1 MKKFILTSLMAACA
15 LFATAQNTEQRIT
28 FQGVVDILKAVA
40 GKWTPAPQPLVEAS
54 GLHLASY
61 TCYEEEDV
69 SLYEI
74 VYTHHSNPQLAIGSD
89 SIPYYKYTME
99 GPNACALKIEA
110 YTSSGATISF
120 TEEADYNRFMKE
132 ALTYGLL
139 QLDGSDL
146 SYYYVNETPL
156 EGGGLVM
163 TSPNLLF
170 PSSPDTDKAFYQPI
184 ILLSAASKDETG
196 WYTYYLNL
204 DF

>member
-1 MKKFILTSLMAACA
+1 MAACA

-69 SLYEI
+69 SLYKI

-184 ILLSAASKDETG
+184 ILLSAAGKDETG

>member
-1 MKKFILTSLMAACA
+1 MLNSIFFVSNNCIEAYVLNA
-15 LFATAQNTEQRIT
+15 L
-28 FQGVVDILKAVA
+28 K
-40 GKWTPAPQPLVEAS
+40 
-54 GLHLASY
+54 
-61 TCYEEEDV
+61 DV
-69 SLYEI
+69 SLYKI
-74 VYTHHSNPQLAIGSD
+74 VYTRHSNPQLAIGSD

-99 GPNACALKIEA
+99 GPNAYALKIEA

-184 ILLSAASKDETG
+184 ILLSAAGKDKTG